1 MQLLNA
7 LMKSKPSFPIKV
19 GSKGKD
25 VKFIQSKLGLVVD
38 GVFGPNTKKAVLEF
52 QHKSLLDADGI
63 VGPKTWNAISAMP
76 DFKEE
81 YLDTSQSYSLFDQ
94 YNLDD
99 DEYLIGQEKPEYIFY
114 HHTAGWEDPYKTI
127 RNWNNDKRG
136 RIATEFV
143 IGGQSIFN
151 NNNTHDGKIVRCMED
166 SGWAYHLGRVG
177 SSHMHKNSVGI
188 EVCNFGQLTQGGYKN
203 RDGIWVDKNPDKFYT
218 YVGYEVHPDQICDL
232 GFKWRG
238 YQYWHTYSDAQIDAL
253 YNLTQYLRDRYDI
266 NLENGLKSMMAVKGD
281 VEAFSY
287 YESANKGYIKGV
299 LSHSN
304 VRSDKTDMYPHPKLI
319 QMIKSL

>member
-1 MQLLNA
+1 MQFLSA
-7 LMKSKPSFPIKV
+7 LMKSKPSLPIKV
-19 GSKGKD
+19 GSTGKD
-25 VKFIQSKLGLVVD
+25 VKFIQSKLGLAAN
-38 GVFGPNTKKAVLEF
+38 GVFGPNTKSAVIAF
-52 QHKSLLDADGI
+52 QSKSSLTPDGI

-81 YLDTSQSYSLFDQ
+81 YLDTTQQLSLFEQ
-94 YNLDD
+94 FNLDD
-99 DEYLIGQEKPEYIFY
+99 DEYLIGQERPEYIFY

-127 RNWNNDKRG
+127 TNWNNDTRG

-143 IGGQSIFN
+143 IGGPSIYN
-151 NNNTHDGKIVRCMED
+151 NNNTHDGKIVRCMKD
-166 SGWAYHLGRVG
+166 SGWGYHLGKVG

-188 EVCNFGQLTQGGYKN
+188 EVCNFGQLTKGGYKK
-203 RDGIWVDKNPDKFYT
+203 DGVLIAKNPDKFYT
-218 YVGYEVHPDQICDL
+218 YVGGEVHPDQVCDL

-238 YQYWHTYSDAQIDAL
+238 YQYWHNYSDAQIEAL
-253 YNLTQYLRDRYDI
+253 YNLTIYLRDRYGI
-266 NLENGLKSMMAVKGD
+266 NLNNGLKSMMAVKGD
-281 VEAFSY
+281 VEGFSY
-287 YESANKGYIKGV
+287 YEAANKGHIKGI